1 MSKLVGSRCTDKPAS
16 SIKVTTVFR
25 KSWGNALETKARST
39 RKARLQRGPAK
50 WLRFG
55 KATSCDA

>member
-39 RKARLQRGPAK
+39 EEGSLAARA
-50 WLRFG
+50 
-55 KATSCDA
+55 C